1 MKNLV
6 SLIKLKSISF
16 VSPLKNI
23 ERLLKHWKTPIYAF
37 FRPSPA
43 IEYIGGRRAHV
54 FECGAKVCKGQ
65 GRNGRNV
72 RRYLNT
78 ADATS
83 TSNLRRHAVACW
95 GAETVTAAGSV
106 RDVYAART
114 VLAKVK
120 LRDGSIMAAFERVAK
135 EKVTFSNRQHTRTE
149 LR

>member
-6 SLIKLKSISF
+6 SLIRLKSISF

-106 RDVYAART
+106 RDVYAAHT

-120 LRDGSIMAAFERVAK
+120 LRDGSITAAFERVAK

-149 LR
+149 SR